1 MPPRPAYLALGA
13 LALAAALPREARA
26 DEPVPVEVRV
36 PEAFSLR
43 GAGELTG
50 TRASCSPP
58 CTLRLTPGIYTYA
71 SSRRTGDTVAFTG
84 PSRLDLH
91 GPAEPLHTA
100 GLVMAGVGL
109 LGVAGPVIAIFS
121 TCTDSTVDAFGRVTP
136 RSCVRFGESTDKA
149 LAIVAGSGFFVGVVG
164 AILFFAT
171 SGGLTV
177 TDVPHASEKGLRAG
191 LLRGGTFVF

>member
-1 MPPRPAYLALGA
+1 MLLRSSCLLLGVLALT
-13 LALAAALPREARA
+13 ALPREAHA
-26 DEPVPVEVRV
+26 DETVPVEVRE
-36 PEAFSLR
+36 PEEFTLHGT
-43 GAGELTG
+43 GALTG
-50 TRASCSPP
+50 TRATCSPP
-58 CTLRLTPGIYTYA
+58 CTLRLAPGTYTYT
-71 SSRRTGDTVAFTG
+71 SSRRTGDEVAFTG

-109 LGVAGPVIAIFS
+109 LGVAGPIIAIFS

-149 LAIVAGSGFFVGVVG
+149 LAIVAGSGFFLGVVG

-177 TDVPHASEKGLRAG
+177 TDVPQTAEKGLRAG
-191 LLRGGTFVF
+191 LLRGGRFVF

>member
-1 MPPRPAYLALGA
+1 VPHRSTTLGLGVLVLATA
-13 LALAAALPREARA
+13 LARSARA
-26 DEPVPVEVRV
+26 DETVPVEIRV
-36 PEAFSLR
+36 PEPFSLR
-43 GAGELTG
+43 GVGGLTG
-50 TRASCSPP
+50 TRATCSPP
-58 CTLRLTPGIYTYA
+58 CTLHLVPGTYTYA
-71 SSRRTGDTVAFTG
+71 SSRRTGDEVAFTG

-109 LGVAGPVIAIFS
+109 LGVTLPIIAIFS

-136 RSCVRFGESTDKA
+136 RSCVRFGESTDKT
-149 LAIVAGSGFFVGVVG
+149 LAIVAGSGFFLGVVG
-164 AILFFAT
+164 AIVFFAT

-177 TDVPHASEKGLRAG
+177 TDVRPVAQRGLRAG